1 MTARLKSL
9 RAAAATLLLAAL
21 PASSPAEQADPG
33 KAILARIKVTVLYA
47 TDADPAKAGDQATA
61 VPEEVEKRLR
71 GDERLRFQHYRT
83 LGEDTQPL
91 LRSYE
96 NWAQPLKPSEEI
108 LVRFEARSRPTRE
121 SARMDM
127 ELWLSRQKTLKT
139 DALLETG
146 RPLYILGP
154 EWREGRL
161 IIAVERVPRPSPAP

>member
-1 MTARLKSL
+1 MIARLKSL
-9 RAAAATLLLAAL
+9 RQAAAAILLATI
-21 PASSPAEQADPG
+21 PANAPAQQEDPG
-33 KAILARIKVTVLYA
+33 RAILARIKVSVLYA
-47 TDADPAKAGDQATA
+47 TDGDPAKAGDQATA
-61 VPEEVEKRLR
+61 VADEVEKRLR
-71 GDERLRFQHYRT
+71 GDDRLRFQHYRK

-139 DALLETG
+139 DTLLETG

-154 EWREGRL
+154 QWREGRL
-161 IIAVERVPRPSPAP
+161 IIAVERVPRPSPTP